1 MITDNNK
8 MQGIPDPLAPDHIK
22 KTDAFGLTV
31 ATHIASEWFNGIYV
45 RRKLLSR

>member
-22 KTDAFGLTV
+22 KPM
-31 ATHIASEWFNGIYV
+31 
-45 RRKLLSR
+45 LSWTNW